1 MTATAERTAEQ
12 PAAFDR
18 AAAIDTLKA
27 AGVDFPGNVSNAA
40 LKDLLAQHNGA
51 PEQPP
56 IDNKHVAEGA
66 TKFTDGEIKSAAAP
80 KAKPVNPAP
89 KSTTSSTKGPVKIM
103 PGDFKLAVHSQAEF
117 KTIIQNPDVT
127 VDDVLRPEFWSHVG
141 EMLSKSCKSHPFALI
156 NVWWADGSRYMQLA
170 VLDAGPLWAAVR
182 PVHTVEF
189 GAMDYNT
196 DALETFTV
204 KRINAATGWAVI
216 RAADGNIMRKGYGTR
231 EEAER
236 EKEDLIRQMR
246 K

>member
-40 LKDLLAQHNGA
+40 LKDLLAQHEAGNGGIPELPPAPA
-51 PEQPP
+51 PEKAKAPDP
-56 IDNKHVAEGA
+56 VPE
-66 TKFTDGEIKSAAAP
+66 P
-80 KAKPVNPAP
+80 KAKAPAPAP
-89 KSTTSSTKGPVKIM
+89 KSTTSSAKGPVKVL

-141 EMLSKSCKSHPFALI
+141 DILSKSCKSHPFALI

-182 PVHTVEF
+182 PVQHVEF
-189 GAMDYNT
+189 GAIDYNS

-204 KRINAATGWAVI
+204 KRINAATGWVVI